1 MESGLPRWASEGV
14 GWEDEKVVGLRLSLQ
29 SKVAKLQSELDGLEI
44 TVNDGNVKIQALR
57 QECAEY
63 LECRVSAPAQMLC
76 CCRRGCLADAAN
88 GPLMLCIVLAGELQS
103 AR

>member
-14 GWEDEKVVGLRLSLQ
+14 GWEEEKVVGSRASLQ
-29 SKVAKLQSELDGLEI
+29 SKVSTLLRELDGLEF

-63 LECRVSAPAQMLC
+63 LECRVSAPVQMLC
-76 CCRRGCLADAAN
+76 CCRRGCLPEAAN
-88 GPLMLCIVLAGELQS
+88 GPLMLCIGLAGELHFT
-103 AR
+103 